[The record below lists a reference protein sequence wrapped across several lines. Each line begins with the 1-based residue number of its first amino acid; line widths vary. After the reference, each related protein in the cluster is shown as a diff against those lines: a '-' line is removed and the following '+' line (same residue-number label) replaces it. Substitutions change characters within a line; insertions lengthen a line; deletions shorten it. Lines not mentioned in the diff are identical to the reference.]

1 MIKDLD
7 GGKGGK
13 FKGVCLEGE
22 SEPDVIYEL
31 FTTTFKQRQQYK
43 QMADNQLHATQ
54 AQSNFTKVKLDEFIY
69 SSPYHNAASMSDIR
83 HKASLKADREESDDD
98 DNASGDDGQ

>member
-1 MIKDLD
+1 MIRDLD
-7 GGKGGK
+7 DGKGGK
-13 FKGVCLEGE
+13 FKGACLEDE

-31 FTTTFKQRQQYK
+31 FTTTFKHRQQYK

-54 AQSNFTKVKLDEFIY
+54 AQSIFTKVKLDEFID
-69 SSPYHNAASMSDIR
+69 SSPYHNAASMGDIR

-98 DNASGDDGQ
+98 NASGDDGQ